1 MNEVCKVNVQLEH
14 GFDSFLRV
22 INTLRRR
29 RITVLSADYEGSNV
43 ILSVP
48 SEDGSWL
55 RSHLGKIM
63 EVRVT
68 L

>member
-29 RITVLSADYEGSNV
+29 RITVLSAEYEGSNV

-55 RSHLGKIM
+55 RSHLGRIM
-63 EVRVT
+63 EVHVT